1 MAENKRDYYEV
12 LGVSKDADEDTL
24 KKAYR
29 KLAKKYH
36 PDANPGDKEAE
47 AKFKEASEAYSV
59 LSDPQKRQQYDQFGH
74 AAFEQ
79 GGGAGYGGGFG
90 GFDFNGGDMGDIFG
104 DIFGGGRSRSRS
116 GPMKGANVRTAVR
129 ITFEEAVFGC
139 EKEIEINY
147 KEVCSNCNGTGAKPG
162 TSPQTCTKCNG
173 KGKIM
178 YTQQSFFGQV
188 QNVQTCPEC
197 NGTGKVIKEKCPNCY
212 GTGYK
217 TVRKKFKV
225 SIPAGIDN
233 GQCIRMAGGG
243 EPGTN
248 GGERGDLLV
257 EAVVSQHPIFK
268 RQDTSIY
275 STVPISFA
283 KAALGGPI
291 RIKTVDGE
299 VEYEVKPGTQTDT
312 KVRLK
317 GKGVPSLR
325 NRNVRGDHY
334 VTLVVKVPERMNQAQ
349 KDALKRYDDLMN
361 GIEPEGEKPK
371 KKGLFK

>member
-1 MAENKRDYYEV
+1 
-12 LGVSKDADEDTL
+12 
-24 KKAYR
+24 
-29 KLAKKYH
+29 
-36 PDANPGDKEAE
+36 
-47 AKFKEASEAYSV
+47 
-59 LSDPQKRQQYDQFGH
+59 
-74 AAFEQ
+74 
-79 GGGAGYGGGFG
+79 
-90 GFDFNGGDMGDIFG
+90 
-104 DIFGGGRSRSRS
+104 
-116 GPMKGANVRTAVR
+116 MKGANVRTAVR

-257 EAVVSQHPIFK
+257 ARMHGYTYLFYP
-268 RQDTSIY
+268 
-275 STVPISFA
+275 
-283 KAALGGPI
+283 
-291 RIKTVDGE
+291 
-299 VEYEVKPGTQTDT
+299 QT
-312 KVRLK
+312 
-317 GKGVPSLR
+317 G
-325 NRNVRGDHY
+325 
-334 VTLVVKVPERMNQAQ
+334 
-349 KDALKRYDDLMN
+349 
-361 GIEPEGEKPK
+361 
-371 KKGLFK
+371 